1 MDPAAIAP
9 EPASGGGRSERHPP
23 QPAML
28 GTLRRHGVKILRNAA
43 IITLVVTA
51 ASFLIPNKFTAAT
64 LLLPPSETNDLS
76 SLFSGVSGAL
86 ALTRAFGMSGQAGTD
101 IYLGVLRSATVNG
114 RLVRRFGLVR
124 VYHSRDE
131 EEAGKTLRSHTALS
145 LTNEGF
151 VRVSVTERDR
161 RLAADLANAY
171 AEELDAFMR
180 LNTNSTARQRR
191 EFIEKRLAET
201 KTVLANAEDAL
212 QERQVSGHL
221 PSVGGDVLR
230 TSQVIGELMSE
241 KVGREVELGT
251 LQGVARGSNARADQ
265 LRAEIRQIDVQIS
278 KLPPIATRLGR
289 LYRTVSIHEKVL
301 LVLTEEYER
310 ARMLELR
317 NIPTVEVVDAA
328 QPPLHKSQP
337 RRSLF
342 ALAAFIVAFVSG
354 GALSWMREGAMR
366 AA

>member
-1 MDPAAIAP
+1 MDPAVIAP
-9 EPASGGGRSERHPP
+9 EPASGGRRPESPP
-23 QPAML
+23 PSML

-43 IITLVVTA
+43 IITLVVIA
-51 ASFLIPNKFTAAT
+51 GSFLIPNKFTAAT

-76 SLFSGVSGAL
+76 SLFSGMSGAL

-101 IYLGVLRSATVNG
+101 VYLGVLRSATVSS
-114 RLVRRFGLVR
+114 RLVKRFGLAR

-131 EEAGKTLRSHTALS
+131 EQAGKTLRSHTALT

-151 VRVSVTERDR
+151 VKISVTERDR
-161 RLAADLANAY
+161 HLAADLANAY
-171 AEELDAFMR
+171 ADELDAFLR
-180 LNTNSTARQRR
+180 LNTNTTARQRR

-201 KTVLANAEDAL
+201 KTVLANAENAL
-212 QERQVSGHL
+212 QEHQVSGHL

-230 TSQVIGELMSE
+230 TSQVIGELMSQ

-251 LQGVARGSNARADQ
+251 LQGVARGPNARVDQ
-265 LRAEIRQIDVQIS
+265 LRAEIRQIDAQIS
-278 KLPPIATRLGR
+278 SLPPIVTRLGR

-310 ARMLELR
+310 VRMLELR
-317 NIPTVEVVDAA
+317 NIPTVEVVDVAH
-328 QPPLHKSQP
+328 PPLHKSQP
-337 RRSLF
+337 RRALF
-342 ALAAFIVAFVSG
+342 ALAAFLVASVAGSV
-354 GALSWMREGAMR
+354 LSWIREGALR